1 MIDLALSPEDEQKR
15 NQMMQQRQAPLAT
28 PQAPQQQKGMAG
40 QMGDMVKQKLMSD
53 AAGAGAKAITGGLEA
68 AGTSALGSGAM
79 TGMATAIPYVGAGLM
94 AGKMLGLFS
103 QGGPVSGFKDLSNK
117 EMEKLSPKELEEY
130 LKALERNAMGYNTG
144 GQVGPLSA
152 QYNAQGTM
160 SKEQAMALM
169 NNQPEPIQTM
179 PPTSI
184 PMPMARPNPDELYN
198 EIMAESMT
206 EAAQQA
212 MPMMRPPLR
221 IDPLNAD
228 TTYSPYDMIRPDN
241 APNT

>member
-53 AAGAGAKAITGGLEA
+53 AAGAGAKALTGGLEA
-68 AGTSALGSGAM
+68 AGTSALGTGAM
-79 TGMATAIPYVGAGLM
+79 TGMATAIPYVGAGLL
-94 AGKMLGLFS
+94 AGKALGLFNE
-103 QGGPVSGFKDLSNK
+103 GG
-117 EMEKLSPKELEEY
+117 M
-130 LKALERNAMGYNTG
+130 
-144 GQVGPLSA
+144 VGPLSP

-169 NNQPEPIQTM
+169 NNQPEPTSTPRAEPMYI
-179 PPTSI
+179 PT
-184 PMPMARPNPDELYN
+184 PMARPNPDELYN

-212 MPMMRPPLR
+212 MPMMKPPLGA
-221 IDPLNAD
+221 DPLNAD

>member
-15 NQMMQQRQAPLAT
+15 NQMMQTQRAPLAT
-28 PQAPQQQKGMAG
+28 PQAPQQQKGMGGQMMDMAKQRAMTGVLDAG
-40 QMGDMVKQKLMSD
+40 QGAITSGISSALAPTVASGVEGGAILG
-53 AAGAGAKAITGGLEA
+53 AGGAGAGAA
-68 AGTSALGSGAM
+68 
-79 TGMATAIPYVGAGLM
+79 MATAIPYVGAGLL
-94 AGKMLGLFS
+94 AGKALGLFNE
-103 QGGPVSGFKDLSNK
+103 GG
-117 EMEKLSPKELEEY
+117 M
-130 LKALERNAMGYNTG
+130 
-144 GQVGPLSA
+144 VGPLSP

-179 PPTSI
+179 PPTS
-184 PMPMARPNPDELYN
+184 MPMMRINPDDLYN

-212 MPMMRPPLR
+212 MPMMRPPLGA
-221 IDPLNAD
+221 DPLNAD
-228 TTYSPYDMIRPDN
+228 KTYSPYDMIRPDN